1 MPDINRRKLLKSIG
15 AATGASAF
23 GLGTAQAKTQE
34 EPVSESEVEDILQ
47 RKESQVALNTASV
60 DSNSLRTGK
69 ATEQQINSAPWVEV
83 PVDGDTADY
92 LAYNTSNNIAEIK
105 TGSNTLVRA
114 KPDDN
119 GIFVEDL
126 KMGEEATTEAL
137 QTLEDSANWNDAL
150 KTGNVVSMNTD
161 DAAAHLDRV
170 SGVSRAFVPAELK
183 SGDRVVLI
191 VEINEDNRLNSVYGL
206 PKESDGIT
214 TQQSAI
220 DCWVDCV
227 DITTVCY
234 VPCQPCIYGP
244 TIPTC
249 TPCGACLGAG
259 AVGCAGYCGLE
270 QFW

>member
-23 GLGTAQAKTQE
+23 GLGTAQAKSQE
-34 EPVSESEVEDILQ
+34 EPVSKSEVEDILQ
-47 RKESQVALNTASV
+47 HEESQVALDTASV
-60 DSNSLRTGK
+60 DSDSLRTGE
-69 ATEQQINSAPWVEV
+69 ATEQQIKSAPWVEI
-83 PVDGDTADY
+83 PVGGEAADY
-92 LAYNTSNNIAEIK
+92 FAYNTSNSIAEIK
-105 TGSNTLVRA
+105 TSSNTVVRA
-114 KPDDN
+114 KPEDDD
-119 GIFVEDL
+119 IFVEDL
-126 KMGEEATTEAL
+126 KMGEGVTTETL
-137 QTLEDSANWNDAL
+137 QTLEDSDNWNNAL
-150 KTGNVVSMNTD
+150 ENGDVVSMNTD
-161 DAAAHLDRV
+161 DTAANLDRV
-170 SGVSRAFVPAELK
+170 SGVSRAFIPAELK
-183 SGDRVVLI
+183 GGDRVVLI
-191 VEINEDNRLNSVYGL
+191 AEINEDNSLNSVYGL